1 MKKSKL
7 RAVLCLVL
15 ALAVVFPQS
24 LVYAAAPVE
33 YDAERLAAAETVMQS
48 GRPSGL
54 VGFEGD
60 YTLSETNEPMS
71 VIVELESQPAEL
83 VKSVNEAVGRSVS
96 IFAEMGLKKEA
107 AKDKNE
113 LKDALDELAGE
124 SGYTVTAEYTDALNG
139 YAVTVPQSIVD
150 DIAELD
156 CVYAV
161 YPNETLQIEDNENG
175 SAASGQGGAG
185 GSGSI
190 GMADS
195 RAYFNMEELHNAG
208 YKGEGV
214 TVGILDTGIDYNH
227 PDFAGVFSDKKPD
240 GSSPSAEELKNGLFY
255 GRNYINNGNGA
266 NDPMDDQGHGSHV
279 SGTIAGQG
287 LNGGGKSTLGIAP
300 DVKLAMYKVI
310 NSQNSCQTADVVKGM
325 EDAVNDG
332 CKILSMSLGWK
343 DANGADH
350 ATNLAL
356 NSLALQNKD
365 VLFVLCAGNNGSAS
379 YTLWAPSTSPLA
391 LSVANAIIPSENR
404 LLTVS
409 VGGNTGKLRLI
420 RDDWSSSITV
430 GGDITVDITVDNL
443 NGKMVLL
450 PTVDGTA
457 LGTGTQAEFD
467 AFFKDKTSADY
478 NGAMFVV
485 ERGQSFDDTVARLNA
500 LGIKGAITV
509 INTEARQNDF
519 ESISWYQGPYN
530 NYMPV
535 FTIQYSDGE
544 ELIKGLKMGT
554 ILEYDFTAAEDLPSS
569 YAGASGIYPNSTTSR
584 GPVSDVYDIKPDITA
599 PGTAVIS
606 TVFKD
611 YNGKADNYDNAYAA
625 MTGTSMATPH
635 VSAFAALIK
644 QKNPD
649 LTALQIKSIIVNTAD
664 TTPIEEGIS
673 HLALGAGMIDPRAAL
688 EAAENSVVYMT
699 AQNSHAYT
707 SGDSDLVENSVA
719 TPTISFEPVVKGN
732 SANKTIEVTVTNKDD
747 SAHTYSIFV
756 DTVQAFGESERADAS
771 HASFS
776 ADENSV
782 TVQPNGTATF
792 NLTVNVSDQA
802 VCGSYETTVRLKEGG
817 TELVSPAGV
826 YVYEEKVF
834 APVNTDYVYIQN
846 SVMSSGKHMQLK
858 DYNTYGS
865 DRTIFQFRF
874 NNKITTWQPLLYT
887 EDGQL
892 VGRIDGWYK
901 DDWQYWDWYY
911 YNTIGTT
918 WFYEGTLS
926 DDGVFNDTSG
936 KMAIPEGIYKIKL
949 LLKGQEAD
957 KQEGNVIIDIGYF
970 CVDNTLPEITKSNVE
985 NGIWKGEVSGNELI
999 YRGKIYDDF
1008 TAKMQEKDIQ
1018 SETNIRVFGKKTDQA
1033 DNVLVALYDGKYYRA
1048 EVAADGSFTLRLPK
1062 AADGQTVKFYYGDHF
1077 LPQGSE
1083 GPNNNFKEGFDPANL
1098 SYKVQKYNESVLF
1111 MNNYAYRAANMSTVD
1126 AQLGYPSDDDDDYEI
1141 PDIIKSSVK
1150 GNGDGTYDV
1159 KITVNG
1165 VEKQTEKLQTVTIE
1179 TEGFTDNAAVCY
1191 YDGSQW
1197 KGIPMSIVK
1206 DGKAV
1211 FMTDRSMTVKVMEPS
1226 EIFADMKGHW
1236 AEKELTFALSHG
1248 ILTGMGDGTMSP
1260 DAYLTRGMFVTML
1273 YRAAFE
1279 PVAPNAP
1286 FSDVPYLSYYN
1297 KAADWAYE
1305 NGISNGRGDGTFGG
1319 EENITRQDIAVM
1331 LYRFADCMGVT
1342 VSGKAGI
1349 NGYYDSAEVSSY
1361 AETAVKWAVY
1371 NGIISGRDGNLLAP
1385 KATATRAEAAAM
1397 CQRFIELALTK

>member
-195 RAYFNMEELHNAG
+195 RAYFNMEELYDAG
-208 YKGEGV
+208 YTGEGV
-214 TVGILDTGIDYNH
+214 TVGVLDTGIDYNH
-227 PDFAGVFSDKKPD
+227 PDFAGVFSNKKPD
-240 GSSPSAEELKNGLFY
+240 GSSPSAEELKDGFFY

-287 LNGGGKSTLGIAP
+287 KNTGGKSTLGIAP

-332 CKILSMSLGWK
+332 CEILSMSLGWSS
-343 DANGADH
+343 ATGADH

-356 NSLALQNKD
+356 NSLALQNED

-420 RDDWSSSITV
+420 RDDWSSSVTV
-430 GGDITVDITVDNL
+430 DSDITVDNL

-450 PTVDGTA
+450 PTVDGTK
-457 LGTGTQAEFD
+457 LGTGTQEEFD
-467 AFFKDKTSADY
+467 AFFAGKTSADY

-535 FTIQYSDGE
+535 FTIQYSDGA
-544 ELIKGLKMGT
+544 ELIKGLEMRT

-584 GPVSDVYDIKPDITA
+584 GPVSDVYDIKPDIAA
-599 PGTAVIS
+599 PGTSVIS
-606 TVFKD
+606 TVFSGYEGVNGD
-611 YNGKADNYDNAYAA
+611 YNNAYAP
-625 MTGTSMATPH
+625 MSGTSMATPH

-664 TTPIEEGIS
+664 TTPIKEGIS

-747 SAHTYSIFV
+747 SAHTYSISV
-756 DTVQAFGESERADAS
+756 DAVQAFGESERADAS

-776 ADENSV
+776 ADESSV
-782 TVQPNGTATF
+782 TVQPDGTATF

-802 VCGSYETTVRLKEGG
+802 VCGSYETTVILTEGG

-834 APVNTDYVYIQN
+834 DPVNTDYVYIQN
-846 SVMSSGKHMQLK
+846 SVMSSGEHMQLK

-970 CVDNTLPEITKSNVE
+970 CVDNTLPEITKSNVAG
-985 NGIWKGEVSGNELI
+985 GIWKGEISGNELI

-1008 TAKMQEKDIQ
+1008 TAKMQEKGIQ
-1018 SETNIRVFGKKTDQA
+1018 SETNIRVFGKETDQA

-1083 GPNNNFKEGFDPANL
+1083 GANSNFKEGFDPENL
-1098 SYKVQKYNESVLF
+1098 SYKVEKYDESIFF
-1111 MNNYAYRAANMSTVD
+1111 MNNYAYRAANMSTAD
-1126 AQLGYPSDDDDDYEI
+1126 IKLGS
-1141 PDIIKSSVK
+1141 
-1150 GNGDGTYDV
+1150 
-1159 KITVNG
+1159 
-1165 VEKQTEKLQTVTIE
+1165 
-1179 TEGFTDNAAVCY
+1179 
-1191 YDGSQW
+1191 
-1197 KGIPMSIVK
+1197 
-1206 DGKAV
+1206 
-1211 FMTDRSMTVKVMEPS
+1211 
-1226 EIFADMKGHW
+1226 
-1236 AEKELTFALSHG
+1236 
-1248 ILTGMGDGTMSP
+1248 
-1260 DAYLTRGMFVTML
+1260 
-1273 YRAAFE
+1273 
-1279 PVAPNAP
+1279 
-1286 FSDVPYLSYYN
+1286 
-1297 KAADWAYE
+1297 
-1305 NGISNGRGDGTFGG
+1305 
-1319 EENITRQDIAVM
+1319 
-1331 LYRFADCMGVT
+1331 
-1342 VSGKAGI
+1342 
-1349 NGYYDSAEVSSY
+1349 
-1361 AETAVKWAVY
+1361 
-1371 NGIISGRDGNLLAP
+1371 
-1385 KATATRAEAAAM
+1385 
-1397 CQRFIELALTK
+1397 

>member
-33 YDAERLAAAETVMQS
+33 YDAERLAAAEAVMQS

-195 RAYFNMEELHNAG
+195 RAYFNMEELHEQG
-208 YKGEGV
+208 YTGEGV
-214 TVGILDTGIDYNH
+214 TVGVLDTGIDYNH
-227 PDFAGVFSDKKPD
+227 PDFEGVFSATKPN
-240 GSSPSAEELKNGLFY
+240 GRISPEELKDGLFY

-287 LNGGGKSTLGIAP
+287 LNGGGKSTFGIAP

-332 CKILSMSLGWK
+332 CEILSMSLGWSS
-343 DANGADH
+343 ATGADH

-356 NSLALQNKD
+356 NSLALQNEG

-409 VGGNTGKLRLI
+409 VGDNTGKLRLI
-420 RDDWSSSITV
+420 RDDWSSSVTV

-450 PTVDGTA
+450 PTVDGTK
-457 LGTGTQAEFD
+457 LGTGTQEEFD
-467 AFFKDKTSADY
+467 AFFEDKIPDDY
-478 NGAMFVV
+478 DGVMFVV
-485 ERGQSFDDTVARLNA
+485 ERGQNFDDTVARLNA

-535 FTIQYSDGE
+535 FTIQYSDGA
-544 ELIKGLKMGT
+544 ELIKGLEMGT
-554 ILEYDFTAAEDLPSS
+554 ILDYDFTAAEDLPTI
-569 YAGASGIYPNSTTSR
+569 YAGDSGIYPNSTTSR

-747 SAHTYSIFV
+747 SAHTYSISV
-756 DTVQAFGESERADAS
+756 DAVQAFGESERADAS

-834 APVNTDYVYIQN
+834 DPVNTDYVYIQN
-846 SVMSSGKHMQLK
+846 SVMSSGEHMQLK

-970 CVDNTLPEITKSNVE
+970 CVDNTLPEITKSNVA
-985 NGIWKGEVSGNELI
+985 GGVWKGEISGNELI

-1008 TAKMQEKDIQ
+1008 TAKMQEKGIQ
-1018 SETNIRVFGKKTDQA
+1018 SETNIRVFGKETDQA

-1083 GPNNNFKEGFDPANL
+1083 RANSNFKEGFDPENL
-1098 SYKVQKYNESVLF
+1098 SYKVEKYDESVLF
-1111 MNNYAYRAANMSTVD
+1111 MNNYAYRAANMSTAD
-1126 AQLGYPSDDDDDYEI
+1126 IKLGSYAADDDDDYEI

-1342 VSGKAGI
+1342 VSGKASI

-1397 CQRFIELALTK
+1397 CQRFIELALAK